1 MDIDTIER
9 QIFGGR
15 LGRMKWTTNAS
26 PLSRH
31 HRNEH
36 GECIGDDPT
45 SDPAIAALV
54 QKAKTAG
61 PGEQRMFTLVDT
73 GKSMIVDIMMVSR

>member
-1 MDIDTIER
+1 
-9 QIFGGR
+9 
-15 LGRMKWTTNAS
+15 MKWTACAS

-45 SDPAIAALV
+45 SDAAIAALV
-54 QKAKTAG
+54 QKAKSAG
-61 PGEQRMFTLVDT
+61 PGEQRLFTLVDT
-73 GKSMIVDIMMVSR
+73 GGCLLYIPKGSSLKDSQEI